1 MYGKGLF
8 DSVTMSEIEV
18 TDIKDLN
25 DGGAQIT
32 FELSEEV
39 REKLIRWAIHEMIQR
54 TVNDVLPLVE
64 DNDE

>member
-8 DSVTMSEIEV
+8 DSVTTSEIEV

-64 DNDE
+64 ENK